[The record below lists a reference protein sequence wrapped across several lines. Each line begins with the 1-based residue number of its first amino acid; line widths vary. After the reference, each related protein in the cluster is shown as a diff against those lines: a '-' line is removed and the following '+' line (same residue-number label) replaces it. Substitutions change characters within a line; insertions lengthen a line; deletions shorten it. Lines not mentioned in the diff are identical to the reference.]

1 MLMQPAPESK
11 SVVPLKFSVPHVALS
26 FGPAG
31 QLVRVTPAL
40 PSHGEP
46 AQVELHSL
54 EVHVSAITEAALNK
68 ARSFGINT
76 KMCCTR
82 KL

>member
-1 MLMQPAPESK
+1 MCILLPLEAETK
-11 SVVPLKFSVPHVALS
+11 SLVPLKFCVPHVALS

-54 EVHVSAITEAALNK
+54 EVKKNPMSQQLQKQLLIGLEHLY
-68 ARSFGINT
+68 
-76 KMCCTR
+76 
-82 KL
+82 